1 YTTLFRSNLCED
13 TTCYEVVIEDVLEPY
28 IPNAFTPNGDDKN
41 DVFLM
46 STNIPAITTF
56 SMLIYDRWGQL
67 VFSTED
73 PYEPWLGSR
82 NNSGK
87 VLPSGTYVYRIR
99 YEIAEREINREMMGH
114 VTLLK

>member
-1 YTTLFRSNLCED
+1 AGLAAATGPATSVLFSETAPGAYTVCLTADTYNLCED
-13 TTCYEVVIEDVLEPY
+13 TPCYEVVIEDVLEPY
-28 IPNAFTPNGDDKN
+28 IPNACPPNGDDKD

-82 NNSGK
+82 NNKIG
-87 VLPSGTYVYRIR
+87 R
-99 YEIAEREINREMMGH
+99 AH
-114 VTLLK
+114 V